1 MKTSRTSA
9 PSGPQYAECSTPP
22 GRTYASSGPS
32 SYGAVDDERL
42 HPLEHDPELLVRMAV
57 ERHGRARLEADEVQH
72 RGVAEQRLPAHAGG
86 ELECA
91 MASSRTNWAICG
103 APSLDYRCVA
113 VMIVEQRDYHV
124 YTGKLPELVRLYETE
139 GIPIQQEILGGLVGA
154 FTTDVGAL
162 STYTTLWRYDSF
174 AEREERRARLQA
186 DERWKD
192 VPRQGP
198 AAHPHAA
205 EPDPRPDVVLAA
217 AVMGALD
224 GKVAIVT
231 GGAQGI
237 GAAIAAGLAA
247 EGATRRRRRPRTRRE
262 RRRSEAPTSTSDEE
276 DVARMV
282 EETLARHGRI
292 DILVNNAGLYAS
304 LEMRAFTEIPLE
316 EWNRVME
323 VNVASMFLTCR
334 AVVPVM
340 REQGGGKI
348 VNISSGT
355 PFRGVPFLLHYVTS
369 KGAIVA
375 LTRALAKELG
385 KDSIHVNCV
394 APGFT
399 MSDGVKSHPE
409 VIEKLRDVSV
419 ASRTI
424 QRDQVPEDVVGAVV
438 FLCTPAADFITG
450 QTMVIDGG
458 QYFH

>member
-1 MKTSRTSA
+1 MSA
-9 PSGPQYAECSTPP
+9 
-22 GRTYASSGPS
+22 
-32 SYGAVDDERL
+32 
-42 HPLEHDPELLVRMAV
+42 LE
-57 ERHGRARLEADEVQH
+57 
-72 RGVAEQRLPAHAGG
+72 
-86 ELECA
+86 
-91 MASSRTNWAICG
+91 
-103 APSLDYRCVA
+103 
-113 VMIVEQRDYHV
+113 
-124 YTGKLPELVRLYETE
+124 
-139 GIPIQQEILGGLVGA
+139 
-154 FTTDVGAL
+154 
-162 STYTTLWRYDSF
+162 
-174 AEREERRARLQA
+174 
-186 DERWKD
+186 
-192 VPRQGP
+192 
-198 AAHPHAA
+198 
-205 EPDPRPDVVLAA
+205 
-217 AVMGALD
+217 

-237 GAAIAAGLAA
+237 GAAIARGLEA
-247 EGATRRRRRPRTRRE
+247 EGATVAIVDLNPPEGGIRADVA
-262 RRRSEAPTSTSDEE
+262 SEE

-282 EETLARHGRI
+282 AEVLARHGRI
-292 DILVNNAGLYAS
+292 DVLINNAGLYAS
-304 LEMRAFTEIPLE
+304 LAMRPFTEIPLE

-385 KDSIHVNCV
+385 KDGVHVNCV

-399 MSDGVKSHPE
+399 MSDGVLAQPE
-409 VIEKLRDVSV
+409 VVEKLRDVSV
-419 ASRTI
+419 AARTI

-458 QYFH
+458 QFFH

>member
-1 MKTSRTSA
+1 
-9 PSGPQYAECSTPP
+9 
-22 GRTYASSGPS
+22 
-32 SYGAVDDERL
+32 
-42 HPLEHDPELLVRMAV
+42 
-57 ERHGRARLEADEVQH
+57 
-72 RGVAEQRLPAHAGG
+72 
-86 ELECA
+86 
-91 MASSRTNWAICG
+91 
-103 APSLDYRCVA
+103 
-113 VMIVEQRDYHV
+113 
-124 YTGKLPELVRLYETE
+124 
-139 GIPIQQEILGGLVGA
+139 
-154 FTTDVGAL
+154 
-162 STYTTLWRYDSF
+162 
-174 AEREERRARLQA
+174 
-186 DERWKD
+186 
-192 VPRQGP
+192 
-198 AAHPHAA
+198 
-205 EPDPRPDVVLAA
+205 
-217 AVMGALD
+217 MGALD

-237 GAAIAAGLAA
+237 GAAIASGLEA
-247 EGATRRRRRPRTRRE
+247 EGAQVVVADLNPPDGGIR
-262 RRRSEAPTSTSDEE
+262 A
-276 DVARMV
+276 DVASETDVAAMV
-282 EETLARHGRI
+282 TETLARHERI
-292 DILVNNAGLYAS
+292 DVLVNNAGLYAS

-419 ASRTI
+419 ASRTL

-438 FLCTPAADFITG
+438 FLCTDAAAFITG